1 MKLTKSKLKQ
11 IIKEELSLLGSLDIE
26 ENFVKKNEIQL
37 NEGPRTQNALWAAR
51 DMEPM
56 NVDMLQKISVVASGL
71 SDLLKPIQEEEWPE
85 KRKSREDLEEEKNP
99 WAICT
104 DSVGREDKEKYEKCV
119 KSVKKQNQD

>member
-37 NEGPRTQNALWAAR
+37 NEGPRTQEEMDASLQQAYDSLQNALWAAR

-71 SDLLKPIQEEEWPE
+71 SDLLKPIQEEE
-85 KRKSREDLEEEKNP
+85 
-99 WAICT
+99 
-104 DSVGREDKEKYEKCV
+104 
-119 KSVKKQNQD
+119 